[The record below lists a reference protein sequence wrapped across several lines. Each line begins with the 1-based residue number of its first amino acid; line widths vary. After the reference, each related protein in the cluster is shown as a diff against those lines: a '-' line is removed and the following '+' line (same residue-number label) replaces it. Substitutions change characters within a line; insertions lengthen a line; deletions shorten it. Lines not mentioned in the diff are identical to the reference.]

1 MECCYNYF
9 KKSKLMQEILMTIEP
24 MSLLL
29 GFIFGLFIVGVLLYF
44 MQVKIERQYSLLTH
58 SHVEIATLKMALL
71 KDEEAMAEK
80 LSLMQSNKEQMFLQ
94 FKDLSQRISE
104 VQSQKFVMQNSE
116 EISKIVAPFK
126 EQIEQFKKQ
135 VNDVYINETKE
146 RSMLQQELRY
156 LKELNQKMSQ
166 ETRNL
171 TQALKGESKTQ
182 GIWGEM
188 ILEKVLESSGLRL
201 GHEYDREV
209 SLKSDDGS
217 KKYRPDVLVHLPD
230 SREII
235 IDAKTSLTAYER
247 YMNASDEDKEPYLKE
262 HLNSLN
268 IHVKRLSDKNYT
280 KLEGINTL
288 DFIFMFVPIESA
300 LMLAIEHDER
310 LYERAFKKNIL
321 LVGPSTLM
329 VALRSVENT
338 WRYEHREKNAQE
350 IAMRAG
356 TLYDKFVGFV
366 TDMEKLG
373 DQLKTVEKTYSSS
386 YNKLHDGK
394 GSLTSQL
401 HKLKEMGATT
411 SKSLP
416 DNVVKK
422 IQG

>member
-1 MECCYNYF
+1 
-9 KKSKLMQEILMTIEP
+9 MQEFFMTIEP

-29 GFIFGLFIVGVLLYF
+29 GFIIGLLGVGILFYF
-44 MQVKIERQYSLLTH
+44 MQVKIEKLYGALAQLQADKSAL
-58 SHVEIATLKMALL
+58 EMALE
-71 KDEEAMAEK
+71 KNDMATQEK
-80 LSLMQSNKEQMFLQ
+80 LALLQSNKEQMLFQ
-94 FKDLSQRISE
+94 FQELSQRISE
-104 VQSQKFVMQNSE
+104 VQSQKFVMQNSQ
-116 EISKIVAPFK
+116 EINKIVAPFK
-126 EQIEQFKKQ
+126 EQIEQFKQQ
-135 VNDVYINETKE
+135 VNDVYLNETKE
-146 RSMLQQELRY
+146 RSMLQQELHH
-156 LKELNQKMSQ
+156 LKELHQKMSQ
-166 ETRNL
+166 ETKNL

-209 SLKSDDGS
+209 SLKSADGRRL
-217 KKYRPDVLVHLPD
+217 YRPDVLVHLPD
-230 SREII
+230 RRDII

-247 YMNASDEDKEPYLKE
+247 YMSSEEDREQ
-262 HLNSLN
+262 HLIDHVNSINL
-268 IHVKRLSDKNYT
+268 HVKLLSDKNYT

-300 LMLAIEHDER
+300 LMVAMEQDAG

-338 WRYEHREKNAQE
+338 WRYEHQQKNAQK
-350 IAMRAG
+350 IAHRAG
-356 TLYDKFVGFV
+356 ALYDKFVGFV
-366 TDMEKLG
+366 IDMQKLG
-373 DQLKTVEKTYSSS
+373 EQLKTVEKSYDAA

-401 HKLKEMGATT
+401 HKLKEMGAST

-416 DNVVKK
+416 NEVLRLIDDE
-422 IQG
+422 

>member
-1 MECCYNYF
+1 
-9 KKSKLMQEILMTIEP
+9 MQEILMTIEP
-24 MSLLL
+24 MSLFL
-29 GFIFGLFIVGVLLYF
+29 GFIFGLFVVGVLLYF
-44 MQVKIERQYSLLTH
+44 MQVKIEKQYSLLAQ
-58 SHVEIATLKMALL
+58 SQSEIAALKMALL

-80 LSLMQSNKEQMFLQ
+80 LSFARSNKEQMLLQ
-94 FKDLSQRISE
+94 FKDLSQRISD

-116 EISKIVAPFK
+116 EVSKIVAPFK

-146 RSMLQQELRY
+146 RSMLQQELHH

-230 SREII
+230 SRKII
-235 IDAKTSLTAYER
+235 IDAKTSLRAYER
-247 YMNASDEDKEPYLKE
+247 YMSLEDEKEQ
-262 HLNSLN
+262 HLQD
-268 IHVKRLSDKNYT
+268 HVKALNLHVKLLSDKNYT

-288 DFIFMFVPIESA
+288 DFVFMFVPIESA
-300 LMLAIEHDER
+300 LMLAMEADAE
-310 LYERAFKKNIL
+310 LYERAFGKNIL

-329 VALRSVENT
+329 VALRAVENT

-350 IAMRAG
+350 IALRAG
-356 TLYDKFVGFV
+356 ALYDKFVGFV

-373 DQLKTVEKTYSSS
+373 DQLRTVEKTYNAS

-401 HKLKEMGATT
+401 HKLKEMGAAT

-416 DNVVKK
+416 SNVAKMME
-422 IQG
+422 G